1 MLILYDILY
10 ILFTICY
17 LPILIVRG
25 KLHRGFLMRLGIFPQ
40 EIFKKIAGKK
50 VIWLHTVSV
59 GEAGAASELVK
70 YLKEDYP
77 EHRLVI
83 STVTKSGNRIA
94 QGLIGLQDAVIY
106 SPLDIGFIVRR
117 VINSI
122 KPQAFI
128 VAETEIWPNLTVGLA
143 RAKVP
148 IILVNGRISSGS
160 FRGYQIIRPFLRGVL
175 RKFNLFCMQTTGD
188 AQRII
193 ELGAQKDKVKVTGNM
208 KFDIGSSDAGH
219 SLELGLK
226 ENEQLFIAGST
237 HRGEEKIVLE
247 VYKELIKSHPN
258 LRLLIA
264 PRHIERTKEIE
275 TLISKLGFYSQ
286 RISRLEK
293 GLRTVFILDTIGQ
306 LKNLYS
312 LADIVFVGGS
322 LIAHGG
328 QNPIEPAVFGKAI
341 IFGPHMFNFSD
352 LAGAFRDKDAV
363 IMVKNAK
370 ELRGAALQILNDD
383 RLRENLGKKAK
394 ELIRENT
401 GASFRNAQLIKNL
414 IN

>member
-401 GASFRNAQLIKNL
+401 GASFRNAQLIKEL

>member
-1 MLILYDILY
+1 
-10 ILFTICY
+10 
-17 LPILIVRG
+17 
-25 KLHRGFLMRLGIFPQ
+25 MRLGIFPQ